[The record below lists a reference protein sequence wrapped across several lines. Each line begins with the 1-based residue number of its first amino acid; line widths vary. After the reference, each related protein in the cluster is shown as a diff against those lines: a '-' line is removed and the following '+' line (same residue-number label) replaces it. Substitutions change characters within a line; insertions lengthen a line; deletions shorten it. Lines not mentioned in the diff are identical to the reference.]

1 MRNGRA
7 PRGRKIERSN
17 PMQVSNNTHANMEAL
32 IAAFQGVDAEKLS
45 ATGMK
50 DVSVVS
56 GENGLTISFNTTVEG
71 KTVPVTLALSPELEV
86 PENIADEV
94 ALGTLVEKLE
104 TLDVSEMTNDEATEF
119 MNDVLA
125 KVVEKLQ
132 EKGLQSTTLPSKGEA
147 PNKTLFNLIEVL
159 SLICEVGQELK
170 KTSKNIKAADNE
182 MQAQAYERQATKTMA
197 MAETAKAM
205 GQKNMIISVCMLA
218 VSAVV
223 TIGAGVAGAV
233 KSGLAETKASGVGA
247 DMSKS
252 VMNSNGEVNMN
263 TLTTHSGK
271 TAGKAIGADRV
282 DAIRNEFANN
292 PEIAQAKAEYQ
303 AAVNE
308 VGVKQ
313 QALDTK
319 QTELQNL
326 TDQAELPEPP
336 EGLDQDIAA
345 KRAEVDAARAD
356 LETAQA
362 TSETKISA
370 AKQKFIDKVMDVKG
384 KYDSGYVNATKAE
397 AGAKK
402 NEMIVANEFAMKTL
416 KGTEV
421 SAPNGEGGV
430 QQQTILNSTDCGKIA
445 GVAAKAHRVNLAAE
459 NHFIITAL
467 ASGGTFIG
475 QLGQTLNAHWQ
486 SETGYQAQMDTAE
499 AQREQAEASRKQK
512 DYDESKDLESSA
524 QDIITAATQTI
535 QKAYESQ
542 HEATRE
548 IFG

>member
-1 MRNGRA
+1 
-7 PRGRKIERSN
+7 
-17 PMQVSNNTHANMEAL
+17 MQVSNNTKANMEAL
-32 IAAFQGVDAEKLS
+32 IAAFQNIDAEKLS

-86 PENIADEV
+86 PEGISDEI

-104 TLDVSEMTNDEATEF
+104 TLDVSEMTNDEAVEF
-119 MNDVLA
+119 MNEVLE

-132 EKGLQSTTLPSKGEA
+132 EKGLQTASLPAKSGVG
-147 PNKTLFNLIEVL
+147 NQTLFNLLEVL
-159 SLICEVGQELK
+159 SLICEVGQEIK

-182 MQAQAYERQATKTMA
+182 MQAQAYERQATKTEA

-218 VSAVV
+218 VSAAV

-233 KSGLAETKASGVGA
+233 KSGLAETKASGVSA

-252 VMNSNGEVNMN
+252 VMNQNGDMN
-263 TLTTHSGK
+263 TLTTYSGK
-271 TAGKAIGADRV
+271 SAGKALGADAV
-282 DAIRNEFANN
+282 DTIRNDFANN
-292 PEIAQAKAEYQ
+292 PKITQAKSEYQ

-308 VGVKQ
+308 VSVKQ
-313 QALDTK
+313 QTLEAR
-319 QTELQNL
+319 QGELQNL
-326 TDQAELPEPP
+326 NEQAALPDPP
-336 EGLDQDIAA
+336 EGIDQAIAT
-345 KRAEVDAARAD
+345 KQAEVDAARAD

-362 TSETKISA
+362 TSETRIAA
-370 AKQKFIDKVMDVKG
+370 AKQKFVDTVMEVKG
-384 KYDSGYVNATKAE
+384 KYDSGYVNAPKAE
-397 AGAKK
+397 QAAKK
-402 NEMIVANEFAMKTL
+402 NEMVVANEFAMKTL
-416 KGTEV
+416 KGTEITV
-421 SAPNGEGGV
+421 GRGENA

-445 GVAAKAHRVNLAAE
+445 GAAAKTHRANLAAE
-459 NHFIITAL
+459 NHYLITAL
-467 ASGGTFIG
+467 AAGGTFMG
-475 QLGQTLNAHWQ
+475 QLGQTLSQYWQ
-486 SETGYQAQMDTAE
+486 SEVGYQAQMDSAD

-512 DYDESKDLESSA
+512 DYDESKDIESSA
-524 QDIITAATQTI
+524 QDIINAATQTI